1 MPDSADPPRQ
11 AAILVGGRGTRLG
24 ALTAATPKPL
34 LPVGGRPFL
43 DWLLDEV
50 ARHGIPRITLLAGFE
65 AGQFARYDGACL
77 RGGTRVEV
85 LREPAPLGTAGALRL
100 FRDRLEPRFLL
111 LNGDTF
117 FDVNLLGLG
126 GAEALGTLALLAEAP
141 GDRYGTVRLAPDG
154 RVTGFAAREE
164 RPAAGSAAERRPIN
178 GGIYLLDR
186 AITDHIPDGPVSLE
200 AKVFPRLAAEGR
212 LRGVPFRRDFLDIG
226 VPEDFALAQTR
237 IPAMARRRAA
247 FLDRDGV
254 LIEDTGYPHQPAEAR
269 WIPGAFAAV
278 RALNDAGFF
287 VFVVTNQA
295 GVARGLFPEAQVG
308 RMHRWMAAELARH
321 GAHVDAFEYC
331 PFHPEAALPAYRQDS
346 PRRKPRPGMIEDL
359 LAGWPV
365 DPAGSFLVGDKAIDL
380 QAAAAAGLPGHRFP
394 GSEPGGGD
402 LRDFLRQRIG
412 L

>member
-1 MPDSADPPRQ
+1 MADPPRQ

-65 AGQFARYDGACL
+65 AEQFARYDGACL

-100 FRDRLEPRFLL
+100 FRNQLEPRFLL

-117 FDVNLLGLG
+117 FDVNLLGLCRPDVL
-126 GAEALGTLALLAEAP
+126 ATLALVAEAP

-154 RVTGFAAREE
+154 RITGFAARGG
-164 RPAAGSAAERRPIN
+164 PSDAGAPCPIN

-186 AITDHIPDGPVSLE
+186 AIIDRIPEGPVSLE
-200 AKVFPRLAAEGR
+200 AEVFPRLATEG
-212 LRGVPFRRDFLDIG
+212 LIQGVICNGDFLDIG
-226 VPEDFALAQTR
+226 VPEDFVLAQTR
-237 IPAMARRRAA
+237 IPAMARRSAA

-254 LIEDTGYPHQPAEAR
+254 LIEDTGYPHEPSEAR
-269 WIPGAFAAV
+269 WVPGAAAAV
-278 RALNDAGFF
+278 RALNDAGFL

-295 GVARGLFPEAQVG
+295 GVAHGLYPEAQVG
-308 RMHRWMAAELARH
+308 VMHLWMVAGLARH

-331 PFHPEAALPAYRQDS
+331 PFHPEAPLPDYRRDS
-346 PRRKPRPGMIEDL
+346 PRRKPQPGMIDDL
-359 LAGWPV
+359 LATWPV
-365 DPAGSFLVGDKAIDL
+365 DRAGSFLIGDRDSDI
-380 QAAAAAGLPGHRFP
+380 QAATAAGLPGHRFP
-394 GSEPGGGD
+394 GGN
-402 LRDFLRQRIG
+402 LRDFLRRRVGI
-412 L
+412 